1 MSDITDLIAT
11 ALDKQPDQFNTAFND
26 IMADKVAAALE
37 VKKQE
42 IAQSYMADYEDDEEA
57 SEEETTDT
65 EEEDGQDT
73 ETNS

>member
-11 ALDKQPDQFNTAFND
+11 ALDKQPDQFNTAFSD

-57 SEEETTDT
+57 SEEEITDT
-65 EEEDGQDT
+65 EEEDGQDS